1 MRQYQNYKS
10 DFVLRES
17 FLDITGKPVPLP
29 TDVDFTLRYWTR
41 QGHEYTASRQDGMYV
56 NCQPEGDGLLV
67 FFKDH
72 NLCEGV
78 LNHELH
84 IALANDVFS
93 DGVQNLY
100 YPAELDVLLWD
111 KASSKGRLES
121 GVIADYM
128 RGRSFVFEDFTDEQ
142 IEQLQRPAKEAAE
155 QYAKALETYQE
166 AAEQQLGH
174 FSESSKELDDKLQ
187 TVTEESNNLLAA
199 MQDAVTAAQ
208 EAVRKVVGEAEQA
221 TQQATTAAEE
231 ATAAKEAAAEAT
243 KKALSSQTQAGEAA
257 TAAQEA
263 AKAAQD
269 AAAEAEQAT
278 ADAEK
283 AVREAA
289 TAAETANSAAQEAN
303 NAGRNAAAAIEN
315 CETVLRD
322 VRAIAER
329 AEAAATAATAAT
341 AAAEQARQR
350 AEAAASD
357 AERAQQAADE
367 ATQAANTA
375 AQRAETA
382 AQHTEQL
389 RPQLEELIE
398 RAKVVAA
405 GVPTGLRVDS
415 PKEITIGNTVKQ
427 YVRGTVLPVDAAQN
441 VLYQSDGKAADIM
454 PDGEIL
460 AKAEGTSTV
469 QVIPTEGTRFYKT
482 IQVAVTKPRIRLA
495 SGMRLD
501 GNGNIRLT

>member
-10 DFVLRES
+10 DFVLYES

-29 TDVDFTLRYWTR
+29 GDVDFTLRYWTCK
-41 QGHEYTASRQDGMYV
+41 GHEYIASRQDGVYI

-84 IALANDVFS
+84 IPLENDAFS
-93 DGVQNLY
+93 GGVQNLY

-111 KASSKGRLES
+111 KSSSKGRLKS

-128 RGRSFVFEDFTDEQ
+128 RGSAFLFEDFTEEQ
-142 IEQLQRPAKEAAE
+142 IERLQQPAKEAADM
-155 QYAKALETYQE
+155 YAAALETYKE
-166 AAEQQLGH
+166 AAQKQIGE
-174 FSESSKELDDKLQ
+174 FTDKNNELDAMLQ
-187 TVTEESNNLLAA
+187 SFAEESNSLLDS
-199 MQDAVTAAQ
+199 MQEATTAAENALQ
-208 EAVRKVVGEAEQA
+208 EAVGNAQQA
-221 TQQATTAAEE
+221 TQQAETAAAE
-231 ATAAKEAAAEAT
+231 ATAAKQAAETAT
-243 KKALSSQTQAGEAA
+243 KKALSSQVEAEKAA

-269 AAAEAEQAT
+269 ATAEAEQAT

-283 AVREAA
+283 AVQEAA

-303 NAGRNAAAAIEN
+303 DAGRNAAAAIEN

-341 AAAEQARQR
+341 AAAEQARQK

-415 PKEITIGNTVKQ
+415 PKEVTIGNTVKQ

-441 VLYQSDGKAADIM
+441 VLYQSDGKAVDVM

-482 IQVAVTKPRIRLA
+482 IQVSVVKPRMRLA

-501 GNGNIRLT
+501 SEGNIRLT